1 MEIVE
6 SYDSFLDTTWKVKE
20 GVTTMA
26 ICYNKEI
33 AEVCRA
39 AIEKH
44 QKEKAEEAKRE
55 YW

>member
-1 MEIVE
+1 MDGMI
-6 SYDSFLDTTWKVKE
+6 TI
-20 GVTTMA
+20 A

-33 AEVCRA
+33 AEVCCA

-44 QKEKAEEAKRE
+44 QKEKEEKAKML